1 MLAWS
6 GLLAI
11 LFACLFNWLLFYG
24 TIFAGAGT
32 AAAMQ
37 PGVPVYTA
45 LIATMLGI
53 ETATAAQAIGTVFT
67 VGGALTMTRAWD
79 VKVRIWREIGLYPR
93 QSSLIRTHT
102 QIMNE

>member
-6 GLLAI
+6 GLMAI

-45 LIATMLGI
+45 LIATLLGT
-53 ETATAAQAIGTVFT
+53 ETLTAAQAIGTMLT
-67 VGGALTMTRAWD
+67 VGGALAMTRAWD
-79 VKVRIWREIGLYPR
+79 VKVRNRR
-93 QSSLIRTHT
+93 QHASSFSLSLLT
-102 QIMNE
+102 ND

>member
-79 VKVRIWREIGLYPR
+79 VKVRIWREIVYAR